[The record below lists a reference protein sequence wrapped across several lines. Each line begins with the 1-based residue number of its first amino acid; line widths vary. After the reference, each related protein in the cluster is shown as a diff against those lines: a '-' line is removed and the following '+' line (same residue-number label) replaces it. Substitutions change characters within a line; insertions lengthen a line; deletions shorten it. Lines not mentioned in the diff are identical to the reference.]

1 MATYYLDIY
10 GDKGQGIVYN
20 AFLTDTDTKE
30 PLATFNSNGIDPQVK
45 LDIDTVNYPLSSYT
59 LTVKANGFKTL
70 ATTLDKIT
78 DTTIFLQKANR
89 LPFLELIAAASIL
102 AYAAKKKK
110 KVGALTMDE
119 VKPFLFI
126 GGGILAFDS
135 VKRILEGL
143 GFWKSEATKNLDD
156 ASTNPA
162 NYWNPNFWRTVNP
175 SGTGWTYAIDVTT
188 AQQWLSELRDA
199 FGAFNDNEEQAIG
212 ILKRCRT
219 QANLSFLADIFNRT
233 YGEDLLTWLRGGW
246 WPQDRLSDADV
257 YTVNNY
263 ISRLPKY

>member
-1 MATYYLDIY
+1 MEFFYLNIY
-10 GDKGQGIVYN
+10 SDKGQVIPFTSVVTDAQTNEVLSTYHSDGIN
-20 AFLTDTDTKE
+20 
-30 PLATFNSNGIDPQVK
+30 PQVK
-45 LDIDTVNYPLSSYT
+45 IYTADFPLSSYRIA
-59 LTVKANGFKTL
+59 VQ
-70 ATTLDKIT
+70 ATGYKNFTAVLDKIS
-78 DTTIFLQKANR
+78 DTTIFLQKQSK
-89 LPFLELIAAASIL
+89 LPFLEMIAAGLIL

-110 KVGALTMDE
+110 RVGALTME
-119 VKPFLFI
+119 EIKPFLYI

-156 ASTNPA
+156 ASTNP
-162 NYWNPNFWRTVNP
+162 NSYWNPNFWRTIKPDAAN
-175 SGTGWTYAIDVTT
+175 WTYAIDVTT
-188 AQQWLSELRDA
+188 AQEWINDLRAA
-199 FGAFNDNEEQAIG
+199 FGAFNDNEDQAIG
-212 ILKRCRT
+212 VLKRCRT

-257 YTVNNY
+257 YTINNY